1 MESPQNQCGAPWSS
15 TIMVIKNA
23 LQRVGKVGAL
33 VADLFIYTKQNP
45 KIEEVR
51 K

>member
-1 MESPQNQCGAPWSS
+1 
-15 TIMVIKNA
+15 MVLNHYGKKNA